1 MIYRILSEKWL
12 YIFLL
17 MFGSCNQNSNT
28 DSKIINP
35 STSNKKFRLL
45 IYGDR
50 PENQKEAASYLVGK
64 KWGIEFLI
72 KGGCEIESDL
82 RDSIEKENKRVESL
96 IENKYGIDWRWE
108 FQKEVNEELIRQN
121 AVIELVD
128 KEQNVVSKKS
138 ELENEGIYWWE
149 YTSKPIT
156 KSEYKVNV
164 CSQKLINGN
173 RATVS
178 YFRFFVNIEKHS
190 VILISNNIIRIENDP
205 STIDEKM
212 KTLSGY
218 FN

>member
-1 MIYRILSEKWL
+1 
-12 YIFLL
+12 

-35 STSNKKFRLL
+35 ITSNKKFRLL
-45 IYGDR
+45 TSGYPDGN
-50 PENQKEAASYLVGK
+50 EKEAAKYLVGE

-72 KGGCEIESDL
+72 EGGCIIESEL
-82 RDSIEKENKRVESL
+82 SDSIEKENKRVESL

-128 KEQNVVSKKS
+128 KEKNVISKKR
-138 ELENEGIYWWE
+138 ELENESIYYLE

-156 KSEYKVNV
+156 QSEYKVNV
-164 CSQKLINGN
+164 CGQKLINGN

-178 YFRFFVNIEKHS
+178 YFRFFVNVEKHS
-190 VILISNNIIRIENDP
+190 VILISNNIIIIENGP